1 MIPGWSRLSYWALA
15 VPVRVKIMG
24 IALGMVGLLGLVVT
38 VQVRSSMRET
48 LEKEL
53 QQRGSAIARDV
64 AGRATDLILTNN
76 LFALH
81 DLLRTTR
88 EHNEDIRY
96 VLVLDGAGEILSHT
110 LAANP
115 SPQLLMANNLPAPRE
130 KAQIQPVE
138 TDEGRIYDV
147 ALPIFGGRAGV
158 VRVGMS
164 DRRMEDIV
172 GAMTRRLLG
181 VTALVSLGGIAAALL
196 LTFVLTR
203 PILTLRKVAQAVERG
218 EFSEKA
224 PVWSRDEIGQLS
236 EAINAMT
243 EALDRARRQVLRRN
257 KELSALNAISITV
270 SRSLDLGEI
279 LEGAL
284 AKVLEMMGLRA
295 ARIFLEEEGRSVLT
309 AEAGNPPVAPEQA
322 THVSVPLQAKE
333 RLLGTMEV
341 VTDEGCPLGEEDFN
355 LLSAIGHQ
363 IGLAVENARLYG
375 EVQLKEEIRR
385 QLLDKVITA
394 QEEERKR
401 IARELHDEAGQA
413 LTSILLGLKLIDS
426 ASETREARHQSAR
439 LRALTVE
446 TMEALHDLALELR
459 PSVLDEF
466 GLAAALERYVKDFG
480 AKHRLSADFHV
491 HGFNGGR
498 LPPSMETTLY
508 RIAQEALTN
517 VARHAGAANVSV
529 LVERRGDSAIL
540 IVEDDGRGFDV
551 ERVLHLGRDE
561 GRLGL
566 FGMQERA
573 VLIDGI
579 LTIESRP
586 SGGSTILVK
595 VPLPSAEE
603 EQDGQNPGPSGR

>member
-1 MIPGWSRLSYWALA
+1 WVLA

-24 IALGMVGLLGLVVT
+24 IALCMVGILGLVVT
-38 VQVRSSMRET
+38 VQVRSSMRGT

-81 DLLRTTR
+81 ELLRTTR

-96 VLVLDGAGEILSHT
+96 LLVLDGAGEILSHT

-130 KAQIQPVE
+130 NAQIQPLE

-164 DRRMEDIV
+164 ERRMEDIV

-236 EAINAMT
+236 QAINAMT
-243 EALDRARRQVLRRN
+243 EALDRSRRQVLRTN
-257 KELSALNAISITV
+257 EELSALNAISVTV

-284 AKVLEMMGLRA
+284 AKVLEMMGLRG
-295 ARIFLEEEGRSVLT
+295 ARIFLNTEGQSVL
-309 AEAGNPPVAPEQA
+309 AAHAGSPPGTSEQPA
-322 THVSVPLQAKE
+322 YASVPLQAKE
-333 RLLGTMEV
+333 RVLGTMEV
-341 VTDEGCPLGEEDFN
+341 ITDETSPLGEEDLK

-363 IGLAVENARLYG
+363 IGLAVENARLYE
-375 EVQLKEEIRR
+375 EVQRKEEIRR
-385 QLLDKVITA
+385 QLLDKLITA

-426 ASETREARHQSAR
+426 ASDTREAHHQSAS

-446 TMEALHDLALELR
+446 TLEALHDLALELR
-459 PSVLDEF
+459 PSALDEL

-480 AKHRLSADFHV
+480 AKHRLGVDFQV
-491 HGFNGGR
+491 HGFDGGR

-551 ERVLHLGRDE
+551 ERALRRGRDE
-561 GRLGL
+561 GSLGL
-566 FGMQERA
+566 FGMRERA

-579 LTIESRP
+579 VTIESQP

-595 VPLPSAEE
+595 VPLFSAGE
-603 EQDGQNPGPSGR
+603 EQNGQNPSPPRG

>member
-1 MIPGWSRLSYWALA
+1 MIPGWSRLSSWALS

-38 VQVRSSMRET
+38 VQVRSSMRGT

-53 QQRGSAIARDV
+53 QLRGSAIARDI

-81 DLLRTTR
+81 ELLRTTR

-96 VLVLDGAGEILSHT
+96 VLVLDRAGEVLSHT
-110 LAANP
+110 LPANP
-115 SPQLLMANNLPAPRE
+115 SPQLLAANNLPAPRE
-130 KAQIQPVE
+130 NAQIQPLE
-138 TDEGRIYDV
+138 TDEGRIHDV

-164 DRRMEDIV
+164 ERRMEDIV

-181 VTALVSLGGIAAALL
+181 VTALVSLGGVAAALL
-196 LTFVLTR
+196 LTLVLTR
-203 PILTLRKVAQAVERG
+203 PLLTLRKVAQAVERG

-236 EAINAMT
+236 QAINAMT
-243 EALDRARRQVLRRN
+243 EALDRSRRQVLRTN
-257 KELSALNAISITV
+257 EELSALNAISVTV

-295 ARIFLEEEGRSVLT
+295 ARIFLEAEGQTVLT
-309 AEAGNPPVAPEQA
+309 VQAGSPPVAPEQPA
-322 THVSVPLQAKE
+322 YASVPLQAKE
-333 RLLGTMEV
+333 RVLGTMEV
-341 VTDEGCPLGEEDFN
+341 ITDETSPLGEEDLK

-363 IGLAVENARLYG
+363 IGLAVENAHLYE
-375 EVQLKEEIRR
+375 EVQRTEGLRR
-385 QLLDKVITA
+385 QLLDKLITA
-394 QEEERKR
+394 QEVERKR

-426 ASETREARHQSAR
+426 ASDTREAHHLIAS

-446 TMEALHDLALELR
+446 TLEALHDLALELR
-459 PSVLDEF
+459 PSVLDEL
-466 GLAAALERYVKDFG
+466 GLAAALKRYVKDFG
-480 AKHRLSADFHV
+480 AKHRLDADFQV
-491 HGFNGGR
+491 HGLDGGR

-551 ERVLHLGRDE
+551 ERALHRSRDE

-579 LTIESRP
+579 LTIESQP

-595 VPLPSAEE
+595 VPLASGGE
-603 EQDGQNPGPSGR
+603 EQNGQNPGPPG